1 MKKTVS
7 EVNGY
12 EVKFDDREDATNIY
26 PYSIKFG
33 AKLSDEFNFKTLK
46 SAVKWAEKH

>member
-1 MKKTVS
+1 MKKIVS

-12 EVKFDDREDATNIY
+12 EVKFDDRKDTTNIY

-33 AKLSDEFNFKTLK
+33 AKPNEEFSFKTLK
-46 SAVKWAEKH
+46 SAVRWAEKH